1 MNYIITTLKIY
12 IINVLINAIDKRAAF
27 MKQLFFNL
35 LSRVYEYKRCV
46 RDLFSV
52 FLFGHT
58 NYCKGIDILITL
70 NKEEVREL
78 IRQNK
83 NHKLKRTCHHYYMS
97 NDDWIAMRVI
107 AEMRGYDVDTFYR
120 KCIEGLHYV

>member
-1 MNYIITTLKIY
+1 M
-12 IINVLINAIDKRAAF
+12 
-27 MKQLFFNL
+27 
-35 LSRVYEYKRCV
+35 
-46 RDLFSV
+46 
-52 FLFGHT
+52 
-58 NYCKGIDILITL
+58 ITL
-70 NKEEVREL
+70 NKQEVREL

-83 NHKLKRTCHHYYMS
+83 NHKLKRTCHHYYMN

>member
-12 IINVLINAIDKRAAF
+12 IINVLINAMDERAAF

-70 NKEEVREL
+70 NKQEVREL